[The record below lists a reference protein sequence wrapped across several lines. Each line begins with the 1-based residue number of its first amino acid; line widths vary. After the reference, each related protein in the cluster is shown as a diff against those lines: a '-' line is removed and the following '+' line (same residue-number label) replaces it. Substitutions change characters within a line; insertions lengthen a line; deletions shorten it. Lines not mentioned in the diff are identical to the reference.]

1 MTHHRTVTEVGVKFS
16 SPPYL
21 LQLDLFA
28 PVKFRD
34 ARHTVHEASAIIT
47 MPKARWQQRA
57 VANSF
62 CANQPA

>member
-1 MTHHRTVTEVGVKFS
+1 VTEVGVKFS

-28 PVKFRD
+28 SVKFRD

-47 MPKARWQQRA
+47 MPKARWRRLRG
-57 VANSF
+57 VAISL